1 MADETKPEETKATP
15 KAKAPKA
22 TVTMRHESEQGSYTI
37 GLGDK
42 TFDVMEGEVEV
53 PATLVEAARL
63 LGFR

>member
-1 MADETKPEETKATP
+1 MAEDTKTEDTKATP

-22 TVTMRHESEQGSYTI
+22 TVTMRHESERSSYTI

-42 TFDVMEGEVEV
+42 TFDVVDGEVEV